1 MGTHAKYTRS
11 WDLWLTFLSR
21 IPTND
26 PYLIN
31 FTQRQRNTII
41 CVFMDTVKNGEYT
54 KRQISSLKGSTAR
67 QTADNVATL
76 IESSG
81 WPDPRTTS
89 NGKQCLQYKRQ
100 VSYYKT
106 NDGPTHHQ
114 KAIPPEVYR
123 WWIRNATQPREQ
135 ARAQL
140 LAGALFFAMRSC
152 EYSKTKHKEQKTQPI
167 RPRDIIFR
175 IGAEIIHH
183 NDPRIAI
190 ADNVEI
196 TFRVQKNG
204 VVEDQ
209 ILQWHT
215 NDNELCPVRHW
226 AWTINRL
233 RSYPGYRDTWPVF
246 TYYDSL
252 TNKLS
257 TISSSEIF
265 DDIKAA
271 VDAIGPNILGF
282 TSKDVGT
289 HSNRAAFA
297 MMNYLAGRPV
307 YTIMLLGRWL
317 SDAFLRYIEKQVREF
332 SIGASQKMLQHNT
345 FYNIPLHPWRSTD
358 TIHNH
363 SSSRHHRPLQRSIFG
378 HKGSLRE
385 QLRVH
390 PPQVL

>member
-1 MGTHAKYTRS
+1 
-11 WDLWLTFLSR
+11 
-21 IPTND
+21 
-26 PYLIN
+26 
-31 FTQRQRNTII
+31 
-41 CVFMDTVKNGEYT
+41 MDTVKNGEYT

-363 SSSRHHRPLQRSIFG
+363 SSSRHHHPLQRSIFG